1 MTFSLSSKYFLTIW
15 KIKFGRGE
23 KKKSEKKAPGDLPN
37 SQSYSGDE
45 DVIACKT
52 LSNYDNDN
60 HRI

>member
-1 MTFSLSSKYFLTIW
+1 MKDQIW
-15 KIKFGRGE
+15 PWGK

-52 LSNYDNDN
+52 LSS
-60 HRI
+60 